1 MIYTP
6 FIWPLLLAAVL
17 MASVALYVRRFQDA
31 PAVRPFSWLMWLTA
45 LWALEYAINISTAS
59 LPAKIFLAN
68 LRASFIAFIPFTVL
82 NLALEYVGKSAWL
95 TRRRLTI
102 LLSVPALIIIAA
114 WSSAYH
120 PLYRYNFQLNL
131 NSPFPLLVWDKG
143 PIYWVSLVYTL
154 VLYTGTFW
162 LLITAF
168 QVRALHFWNTLCL
181 IFGMLIPCL
190 ADLLY
195 SLGITPWRGYNLAP
209 TTFIFTG
216 GLYLWALLRF
226 RMFSVSP
233 VARNAVMD
241 ALTDLVLVF
250 DNYDHLV
257 DFNRAA
263 QTVIGLSP
271 AAIGATPTA
280 LPPAWAALL
289 QRYPNLVATKEEVTI
304 NQCVYDL
311 TISPVQDSR
320 RRPLGRLFLLHDTT
334 ARQQTEE
341 SLRQSEAQ
349 NRALLNAMPDIV
361 FQLARNGDF
370 LSVHGR
376 NEALYVP
383 PESIVGRNIQTL
395 LPPEVAT
402 ITLEYIDQT
411 LALNKI
417 QVYEYKLPMAAGAAD
432 YEARMA
438 PCGPDKVLT
447 LVRDVTAHKHVE
459 TELRQLSR
467 AVEQSASAIVI
478 TDRNG
483 TIEFVNP
490 AFTRI
495 TGYTQAEA
503 IGQNPHILKSNYHP
517 PEFYR
522 EMWRTLTGGQV
533 WQSEIHNKRKDGVL
547 YWESAT
553 ISPIRDELGQI
564 THYVAVK
571 DDITKQKQM
580 EKVLRQSE
588 ERYRLVSELISDFA
602 YAFHL
607 EPDNQIVPEWI
618 TQAFTTIT
626 GFTVDEMAEPD
637 GIKNL
642 MHPDDEPIIRVHFQ
656 TLLAGQPDTSD
667 FRIITKDG
675 DARWLRNYARPVW
688 DETRGRVVRIYGGVR
703 DITTRRQAELAL
715 HQRNIQLESLRHI
728 ALELS
733 AELELNSLLHS
744 IAKQAGELLVCPEGE
759 FFIYRPQENI
769 LEQVNQ
775 STESIAAGIKPGT
788 IRRGEGLVGKVL
800 ETRQPVIINDYQNW
814 ADAIPAY
821 KNAGLATVVGM
832 PIQWGDEF
840 LGVLG
845 VGRPQQQPFS
855 QADVELLEMFAAHA
869 ALALNNARLVEQTR
883 QDAKIKARLLQEVN
897 HRVKNNLA
905 AIIGLLYTEQQHIRQ
920 AGGEAYESILHD
932 LIQRVD
938 GLATVHQMLS
948 AAQWSPLPLDDL
960 TRQVIQSC
968 LQAVP
973 TTRQVQVNVIQVD
986 SGLRVISD
994 QAHSLALIINELA
1007 TNTVKYAVPHRE
1019 LTQITVNIATEAN
1032 GETVVFEYRD
1042 NGPGY
1047 PAEVLHRNRQNVG
1060 LDLVENITRSNL
1072 EGEMALQNNSG
1083 AVTMLRFKT
1092 ANITISPSKTYI
1104 Q

>member
-6 FIWPLLLAAVL
+6 FIWPLLLAAAL
-17 MASVALYVRRFQDA
+17 MTSVALYVRR
-31 PAVRPFSWLMWLTA
+31 R
-45 LWALEYAINISTAS
+45 
-59 LPAKIFLAN
+59 
-68 LRASFIAFIPFTVL
+68 
-82 NLALEYVGKSAWL
+82 
-95 TRRRLTI
+95 
-102 LLSVPALIIIAA
+102 
-114 WSSAYH
+114 
-120 PLYRYNFQLNL
+120 
-131 NSPFPLLVWDKG
+131 
-143 PIYWVSLVYTL
+143 
-154 VLYTGTFW
+154 
-162 LLITAF
+162 
-168 QVRALHFWNTLCL
+168 
-181 IFGMLIPCL
+181 
-190 ADLLY
+190 
-195 SLGITPWRGYNLAP
+195 
-209 TTFIFTG
+209 
-216 GLYLWALLRF
+216 ALLRF
-226 RMFSVSP
+226 GWFSVSPP

-241 ALTDLVLVF
+241 ALADLVLVF
-250 DNYDHLV
+250 DNHDHLV

-280 LPPAWAALL
+280 LPAPWAGLV
-289 QRYPNLVATKEEVTI
+289 QRYPNQTPTKEEVTI
-304 NQCVYDL
+304 NRRVYDL

-334 ARQQTEE
+334 IRQQTEE

-395 LPPEVAT
+395 LPPEVTA
-402 ITLEYIDQT
+402 ITLKYIDQT
-411 LALNKI
+411 LALDKI

-438 PCGPDKVLT
+438 PCGPDKVLA
-447 LVRDVTAHKHVE
+447 LVRDVTARKHVE

-478 TDRNG
+478 TDRTG
-483 TIEFVNP
+483 IIEFVNP

-495 TGYTQAEA
+495 TGYTQAET
-503 IGQNPHILKSNYHP
+503 IGKNPRILKSGYHP

-522 EMWRTLTGGQV
+522 EMWRTLTNGQV
-533 WQSEIHNKRKDGVL
+533 WQSELHNKRKDGVL

-553 ISPIRDELGQI
+553 ISPVRDEQGRI

-571 DDITKQKQM
+571 DDITHQKQM
-580 EKVLRQSE
+580 QRVLSQSE

-602 YAFHL
+602 YAFSL
-607 EPDNQIVPEWI
+607 EPDNRIAPEWV

-626 GFTVDEMAEPD
+626 GFTVEELRQN
-637 GIKNL
+637 GIQNL
-642 MHPDDEPIIRVHFQ
+642 IHPDDLPVVRAHSQ
-656 TLLAGQPDTSD
+656 MLLAGQPDTSD
-667 FRIITKDG
+667 FRIVTKDG

-688 DETRGRVVRIYGGVR
+688 DEAQGRVVRIYGGVR

-715 HQRNIQLESLRHI
+715 HQRNIQLEALRHI

-733 AELELNSLLHS
+733 AELELDALLHS
-744 IAKQAGELLVCPEGE
+744 IAKQAGDLLICPEGE
-759 FFIYRPQENI
+759 FFIYRPLEDL

-788 IRRGEGLVGKVL
+788 VRRGEGLVGKVL
-800 ETRQPVIINDYQNW
+800 ESRRPIIINDYQHW

-855 QADVELLEMFAAHA
+855 QSDVELLEMFAAHA

-932 LIQRVD
+932 LLQRVE

-948 AAQWSPLPLDDL
+948 AAQWLPLPLDDL

-973 TTRQVQVNVIQVD
+973 ANRLVRINVVQVD

-1019 LTQITVNIATEAN
+1019 LTQISVNITTEAN

-1047 PAEVLHRNRQNVG
+1047 PDEVLRYNRQNVG

-1072 EGEMALQNNSG
+1072 EGGMALQNNSG
-1083 AVTMLRFKT
+1083 AVTVLRFKT